1 METDKK
7 EDQHHSVDCM
17 SSSARGVR
25 DALDVLNGK
34 WKLRILMSLYN
45 GSMRFRQIAKHVDGI
60 TDRMLS
66 KELKELEVNRLVIRD
81 VSPTFP
87 PTVEYSLSKH
97 GTSLEKVI
105 TELSVWGIAHR
116 KEIIGR

>member
-7 EDQHHSVDCM
+7 EEQHHSADCM

-34 WKLRILMSLYN
+34 WKLQILMALYK
-45 GSMRFRQIAKHVDGI
+45 GHMRFRQIAKEVDGI

-66 KELKELEVNRLVIRD
+66 KELKELEINHLVIRD
-81 VSPTFP
+81 VIPSFP

-105 TELSVWGIAHR
+105 TELSIWGISHR
-116 KEIIGR
+116 KEIMGR